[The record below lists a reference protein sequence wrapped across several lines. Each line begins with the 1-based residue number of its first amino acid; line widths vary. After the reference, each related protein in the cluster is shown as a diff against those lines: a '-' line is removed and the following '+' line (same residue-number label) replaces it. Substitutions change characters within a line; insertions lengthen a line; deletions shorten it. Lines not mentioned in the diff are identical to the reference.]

1 MGAGKR
7 DGAREKLES
16 LSKEELIEL
25 VLDRGFLLLQS
36 ISERDLIHAKITV
49 EQKRSDC
56 FFQAYCDYQLPDHGE
71 TPKAFAEY
79 WHHFHER
86 EKLFTKYQRS
96 QDRVNR
102 LFNQLEEKVS

>member
-7 DGAREKLES
+7 DAAREQLES

-25 VLDRGFLLLQS
+25 MMERGFFWLMT
-36 ISERDLIHAKITV
+36 ISERDLINAKITV
-49 EQKRSDC
+49 ERKKGDR
-56 FFQAYCDYQLPDHGE
+56 FFQAYQDYQLPDHGE

-96 QDRVNR
+96 SDRVGR
-102 LFNQLEEKVS
+102 LFDQLSEKVT

>member
-7 DGAREKLES
+7 DAAREQLES

-25 VLDRGFLLLQS
+25 VMERGWLLLLG

-49 EQKRSDC
+49 EQNRGKK
-56 FFQAYCDYQLPDHGE
+56 FFKAYQDYQLPDHGE

-96 QDRVNR
+96 SDRVNR
-102 LFNQLEEKVS
+102 LFDQLSTVK